1 MAPHQTYY
9 ANIVQVRITPNELA
23 FEFGVHFPNE
33 APVPGQPISFDP
45 EVRVVLSLAA
55 LKTLSETLQNAMVQV
70 ETQQRQQQN
79 LPQPEPARTTSKQ

>member
-1 MAPHQTYY
+1 MAPLQTFY

-33 APVPGQPISFDP
+33 APVPGQPINFDP

-55 LKTLSETLQNAMVQV
+55 LKTLCETLQNALTQV
-70 ETQQRQQQN
+70 ELKQQQRT